1 MGGILQPSDVQ
12 CIYMITYKINILLL
26 FTFKINP
33 CIILRAGTSIGLIL
47 KNVPKTY
54 FHMIF

>member
-1 MGGILQPSDVQ
+1 MGGILQLSDVQ
-12 CIYMITYKINILLL
+12 CIYMITYKINILL

-47 KNVPKTY
+47 ENAPKTY